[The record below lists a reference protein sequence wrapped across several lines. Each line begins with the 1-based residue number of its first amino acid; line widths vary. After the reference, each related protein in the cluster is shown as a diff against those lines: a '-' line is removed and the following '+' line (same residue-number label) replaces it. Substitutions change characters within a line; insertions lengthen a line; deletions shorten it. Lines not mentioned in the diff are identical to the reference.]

1 MAPSMI
7 QTKEFFAGPVEMRI
21 VVRLPANDIRLAGP
35 SGSSAIFNWGD
46 NPQELR
52 LHRPDGNTKDEK
64 LGSLMKAPT
73 QPLKFNTWYTLR
85 WRLTASEYTVWVDD
99 KLVFSEKGKYNLASK
114 EPMRFFAIPAGVDVK
129 SFTVRPI
136 K

>member
-73 QPLKFNTWYTLR
+73 QPLKFNTWCGPSSNLL
-85 WRLTASEYTVWVDD
+85 LTAKKGIASSDGCLLVGTVTLW
-99 KLVFSEKGKYNLASK
+99 
-114 EPMRFFAIPAGVDVK
+114 FARADSLSGAMD
-129 SFTVRPI
+129 RPNPPLHL
-136 K
+136 